1 MGKLS
6 RPRGTDR
13 APSHS
18 TCLKRMKIHFLRCA
32 TSTVAILLFSS
43 YNLCRGSDHAD
54 PQSVLNPFYLQPEP
68 DANITDL
75 HAFMVDRLVGENNQV
90 IEGEHLIVSL
100 CVRRALIPA
109 QEAKLNF
116 KGYKFRVH
124 FDLDPKVV
132 RSSGDR
138 DGAIAQMFEGTNS
151 RDALHDMDRSMQ
163 ALYGGI

>member
-1 MGKLS
+1 
-6 RPRGTDR
+6 
-13 APSHS
+13 
-18 TCLKRMKIHFLRCA
+18 MKIYFLRC
-32 TSTVAILLFSS
+32 TSIALLLLCTS
-43 YNLCRGSDHAD
+43 YDVCRGSDHAD

-109 QEAKLNF
+109 QEPKLNF

-138 DGAIAQMFEGTNS
+138 DGAMAQMFEGTNS

-163 ALYGGI
+163 ALYGGIITEPDKIAEDALLEF